1 MAGLKAYSISALIG
15 VGLISGAGGYWL
27 GGPRQPET
35 REPAVIESRVD
46 YSSQEIAEQAWQCF
60 PEHIKYG
67 FVKQELQRM
76 PMDELYSIGKSMIL
90 PRLTRQIHNK
100 DKNSQDMQEVYS
112 LLKDYLAVQK

>member
-90 PRLTRQIHNK
+90 PRLTRQISK
-100 DKNSQDMQEVYS
+100 RLRKPRI
-112 LLKDYLAVQK
+112 VQVLWAT